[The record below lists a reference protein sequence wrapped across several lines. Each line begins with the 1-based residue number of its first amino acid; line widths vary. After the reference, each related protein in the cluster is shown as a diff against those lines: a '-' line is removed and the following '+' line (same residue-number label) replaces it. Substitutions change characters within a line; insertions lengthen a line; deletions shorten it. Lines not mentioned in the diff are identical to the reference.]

1 MHMDGLEEDAT
12 SCMRIVTWN
21 CQGGFRHKADKI
33 AALQPDIA
41 IIQECEA
48 PDRLPAHDAGWSQ
61 RPLCWHGDN
70 PRGKG
75 VAVFASFGNQ
85 LTIDPIHDPSMSPD
99 WKSVW
104 INLGTGLLGVVVL
117 FFQADD
123 LMDFRT
129 DERYQ
134 QHTLRV
140 DALRT

>member
-1 MHMDGLEEDAT
+1 MDRQRRSRYVLAVYLVVLSLAVILILAGLFFTA
-12 SCMRIVTWN
+12 
-21 CQGGFRHKADKI
+21 
-33 AALQPDIA
+33 
-41 IIQECEA
+41 
-48 PDRLPAHDAGWSQ
+48 
-61 RPLCWHGDN
+61 
-70 PRGKG
+70 
-75 VAVFASFGNQ
+75 
-85 LTIDPIHDPSMSPD
+85 SPD